1 MELPN
6 NETLKIIND
15 RKNYL
20 LKKSEK
26 NPIKNSYELQEIKAL
41 ERVINL
47 LTLYNNSFPYDL
59 KKEIMEKDFN
69 EKNNENESDDKND
82 YNILYSYEQEIT
94 KNSKLDVTFIRM
106 KDSLK
111 IYVILALKIYKDKL
125 LKWVYQGKIKITPVI
140 LKKIFY
146 KLKEI
151 DAA

>member
-1 MELPN
+1 
-6 NETLKIIND
+6 
-15 RKNYL
+15 
-20 LKKSEK
+20 
-26 NPIKNSYELQEIKAL
+26 
-41 ERVINL
+41 
-47 LTLYNNSFPYDL
+47 
-59 KKEIMEKDFN
+59 MEKDFN